1 MYLLWH
7 TPEVIGGD
15 VQLLEGLQAA
25 QGEGE
30 LLQAVVGQREG
41 HKMAEEVEVSDPP
54 ESPRLTQHGSIT
66 AEETLLLV
74 VCV

>member
-1 MYLLWH
+1 M
-7 TPEVIGGD
+7 
-15 VQLLEGLQAA
+15 EGLQAA
-25 QGEGE
+25 EGEGE
-30 LLQAVVGQREG
+30 LLQAIVGQREG
-41 HKMAEEVEVSDPP
+41 HEVTEEVEVSDPP